1 MSLAVYQEVF
11 CRMVASL
18 GFRERVLER
27 PEEVFCGLDLT
38 ERERRRLLALAAD
51 PGMRVNTAIHRANRL
66 APLDQTLPF
75 TCFLLGDRLRA
86 VVERYWT
93 ENPSENLQ
101 SPVECER
108 FAVFLTREIQA
119 GGIID
124 PYVEEVLAF
133 ERICTQLR
141 FYTEEELRGMGS
153 LGEGLPP
160 LVRLVVFRHDPVALL
175 EALMN
180 SEVPAEEL
188 PTGEFHL
195 LIDCRSGEADFR
207 LVDAEGVAALR
218 RLAANLEH

>member
-1 MSLAVYQEVF
+1 MALAVYQEIF

-18 GFRERVLER
+18 GFREQVLEC
-27 PEEVFCGLDLT
+27 PEEVFNGLDLT
-38 ERERRRLLALAAD
+38 ERERRRLLTLAAD

-66 APLDQTLPF
+66 TPLDQTLPF
-75 TCFLLGDRLRA
+75 TCFLLGERLRA

-108 FAVFLTREIQA
+108 FAAFLTREIQA
-119 GGIID
+119 GRVVD

-133 ERICTQLR
+133 ERTCTQLR
-141 FYTEEELRGMGS
+141 FYTEEELRRLGS
-153 LGEGLPP
+153 SGEGLPP
-160 LVRLVVFRHDPVALL
+160 LVRLVAFRHDPVTLL

-180 SEVPAEEL
+180 LELPAEEL
-188 PTGEFHL
+188 PAGEFHL

-207 LVDAEGVAALR
+207 LVDAEGLEALR
-218 RLAANLEH
+218 RLASNLEK

>member
-1 MSLAVYQEVF
+1 MSLAIYQDIF

-27 PEEVFCGLDLT
+27 PDEVLGGLDLT
-38 ERERRRLLALAAD
+38 ERERRRLLTLAAD

-66 APLDQTLPF
+66 TPLDQTLPF
-75 TCFLLGDRLRA
+75 TCFLLGERLRA

-108 FAVFLTREIQA
+108 FAAFLTLEIQA
-119 GGIID
+119 GRIVD
-124 PYVEEVLAF
+124 PYLEEVLTF

-141 FYTEEELRGMGS
+141 FYREEELRGMGS
-153 LGEGLPP
+153 PGEGVPP
-160 LVRLVVFRHDPVALL
+160 LVRVVAFRHDPVALL
-175 EALMN
+175 ETLMN
-180 SEVPAEEL
+180 LELPAEEL
-188 PTGEFHL
+188 PEGEFHL

-207 LVDAEGVAALR
+207 LVDVEGMAALR
-218 RLAANLEH
+218 RLAANREN